1 MIDDF
6 KDDSMMN
13 NSEDH
18 VRFRCSANSIIDSLK
33 SY

>member
-1 MIDDF
+1 MIDF

-18 VRFRCSANSIIDSLK
+18 VTFRCSANSIIDSLK